1 MEESAL
7 VFHDKIAPVRGKE
20 MRDKL
25 NRMNLK
31 LGAVWLHKEVTACV
45 VTISELKNDQVYY
58 KFSRNGGLGILKT
71 DEFLEAFEPARN
83 KLLEPGA
90 TIWHQRD
97 DYDKK
102 VTITNFDGDTV
113 SYQYPGDGCSVM
125 CGRANIE
132 SFLIEF
138 IREYPEYDRIP
149 VGSIWKAIRGCSEEL
164 KGKLIKVVRFTGS
177 IISWMCIE
185 DGYNADADVTGT
197 SRSSFLYCFDKVKDN
212 DNDALYGFR
221 DTPGNVIK
229 VIKTKVISSTKDSF
243 RGSIEFFAPMKNYEK
258 SYIQGLIDFHT
269 VYKLISLDPVEE
281 YTVPADSVNH
291 LTVNPEEDD
300 IKPNQIWVNKIKFR
314 GQPMRY
320 VKVEKPVHDNIVH
333 WIDIGRGDEISWT
346 NINAFLKYYEKI
358 ADNDEGYD
366 YVDRRNCDRVVKVLP
381 YKYSGTVCYK
391 IKSNDQ
397 DLTEDVRK
405 FHEIYEPWGLAKLR
419 RNNMENNEAEERTI
433 SVPNDEET
441 KMEDESLLIEGTW
454 WKNKKTGEIGFITD
468 IQKKK
473 GLVIF
478 RFFQTGNVGS
488 FTNMEFLREFR
499 IAPSHPENASFDT
512 KSNKDESIME
522 NSKETYL
529 KTDVSKLKAFEG
541 GAKREDK
548 KGKGRYDLIPGEV
561 INSVKEYA
569 WNTYFKKGSVSC
581 SKDDVDDSAYF
592 DDWMNEEKYLE
603 FITNVIVYF
612 YIPDELRKP
621 CIDDDCH
628 DAYFTNW
635 EGFTK
640 GLIIMRKALAGHYEV
655 GAEVHGIDNWKKG
668 LPVYGSARGGCFLD
682 SMRRHSDQALMGLTD
697 EPHAIAAIW
706 NAVCAIWT
714 LRHKSK
720 SAIYQNASAVKAED
734 MMQKSA
740 HFDMIDAALD
750 ALKHMPENKIE
761 E

>member
-1 MEESAL
+1 MEEKL
-7 VFHDKIAPVRGKE
+7 D
-20 MRDKL
+20 RDQ
-25 NRMNLK
+25 LK
-31 LGAVWLHKEVTACV
+31 PGTVWLHKEVTSCV
-45 VTISELKNDQVYY
+45 VIISELKNDQVYY

-71 DEFLEAFEPARN
+71 DEFLEGFEPAKN

-90 TIWHQRD
+90 VTWHRKD

-102 VTITNFDGDTV
+102 VMIINFDGNTV
-113 SYQYPGDGCSVM
+113 SYQYPGVGCSVT
-125 CGRANIE
+125 CGRANVE
-132 SFLIEF
+132 SFLIDF

-149 VGSIWKAIRGCSEEL
+149 VGSIWRAIRGCSEEL
-164 KGKLIKVVRFTGS
+164 KGKLIKVVGFCGS
-177 IISWMCIE
+177 IIKWMCIE
-185 DGYNADADVTGT
+185 DGYNMDADVTGT

-229 VIKTKVISSTKDSF
+229 VIKTKVISDAKDLF
-243 RGSIEFFAPMKNYEK
+243 RGSIEFFVPMKDHEK
-258 SYIQGLIDFHT
+258 SSIRGLIDFHT
-269 VYKLISLDPVEE
+269 VYKLISLDPVKEF
-281 YTVPADSVNH
+281 TVPADSVNH
-291 LTVNPEEDD
+291 VIVNPEEDE
-300 IKPNQIWVNKIKFR
+300 IKPNQLWVNKIKFR

-366 YVDRRNCDRVVKVLP
+366 YVDRRNCDRVVTVLP

-391 IKSNDQ
+391 IKSNEHDAM
-397 DLTEDVRK
+397 EDVRK
-405 FHEIYEPWGLAKLR
+405 FHEIYEPWGLAQLR
-419 RNNMENNEAEERTI
+419 RNNMENNEAKEGTI

-441 KMEDESLLIEGTW
+441 KMEDKSLLIEGTW

-478 RFFQTGNVGS
+478 RFSQTGNVGS

-529 KTDVSKLKAFEG
+529 KTDASKLEDFG
-541 GAKREDK
+541 TGAKREDK

-569 WNTYFKKGSVSC
+569 WNTYFKKGTVSC

-612 YIPDELRKP
+612 YVPDELKKP

-628 DAYFTNW
+628 DAYVTNW
-635 EGFTK
+635 ESFTK
-640 GLIIMRKALAGHYEV
+640 GLIIMRKALAGHYEA

-668 LPVYGSARGGCFLD
+668 LPVYGSGRGGCFLD

-697 EPHAIAAIW
+697 EPHPIAAIW
-706 NAVCAIWT
+706 NAVCAVWT

-720 SAIYQNASAVKAED
+720 SVIYQNASAVKAED

-740 HFDMIDAALD
+740 HFDMIDSALD
-750 ALKHMPENKIE
+750 ALKYMPGNKIE

>member
-1 MEESAL
+1 MEEKL
-7 VFHDKIAPVRGKE
+7 D
-20 MRDKL
+20 RDQ
-25 NRMNLK
+25 LK
-31 LGAVWLHKEVTACV
+31 PGTVWLHKEVTSCV
-45 VTISELKNDQVYY
+45 VTISELKKDQVYY

-90 TIWHQRD
+90 VTWHRKD
-97 DYDKK
+97 DYDKR
-102 VTITNFDGDTV
+102 VIITNFDGNTV
-113 SYQYPGDGCSVM
+113 SYQYPGVGCSVT
-125 CGRANIE
+125 CGRANVE
-132 SFLIEF
+132 SFLIDF

-149 VGSIWKAIRGCSEEL
+149 VGSIWRAIRGCSEEL

-185 DGYNADADVTGT
+185 DGYNTDADVTGT

-229 VIKTKVISSTKDSF
+229 VIKTKVISDAKDLF
-243 RGSIEFFAPMKNYEK
+243 RGSIEFFVPMKDCEK
-258 SYIQGLIDFHT
+258 SSIQGLIDFHT
-269 VYKLISLDPVEE
+269 VYKLISLDPVKEF
-281 YTVPADSVNH
+281 TVPADSVNH
-291 LTVNPEEDD
+291 LTVNPEEDE
-300 IKPNQIWVNKIKFR
+300 IKPNQLWVNKIKFR

-391 IKSNDQ
+391 IKSNEQ
-397 DLTEDVRK
+397 DIMEDVRK

-419 RNNMENNEAEERTI
+419 RNNME
-433 SVPNDEET
+433 SET
-441 KMEDESLLIEGTW
+441 KTE
-454 WKNKKTGEIGFITD
+454 
-468 IQKKK
+468 
-473 GLVIF
+473 V
-478 RFFQTGNVGS
+478 
-488 FTNMEFLREFR
+488 
-499 IAPSHPENASFDT
+499 
-512 KSNKDESIME
+512 
-522 NSKETYL
+522 KEEPKFNTYL
-529 KTDVSKLKAFEG
+529 KTDASKLKAFEG

-561 INSVKEYA
+561 INSIKEYA

-581 SKDDVDDSAYF
+581 SKDDVDNSAYF

-635 EGFTK
+635 EGFIK
-640 GLIIMRKALAGHYEV
+640 GLIIMRKALAGHYEA

-668 LPVYGSARGGCFLD
+668 LPVYGSDRGGCFLD

-706 NAVCAIWT
+706 NAVCAVWT

-734 MMQKSA
+734 MMQTSA